1 MVPLVAY
8 KRQRKPSSGRWLS
21 FALILESF
29 IDGTLLACNI
39 PCRFE
44 FFSYATLNKKSEP
57 PQRGVGYYALVAQ
70 HSINLCVFAILASRF
85 NHSSDLLVGGKK
97 HRQLARQRGSIVRC
111 FLKLSDPHR
120 RHESTTIR
128 RSSCSPRR
136 NSATFITTHTLEE
149 PVDWHAFTRHRESFH
164 VVCHSTDGP
173 HSRRVTVYATP
184 PEEHERWHEVW
195 DTLRT
200 RNQAMPI
207 GVFLPPA
214 SKIE

>member
-57 PQRGVGYYALVAQ
+57 PQRGVGYYALVARN
-70 HSINLCVFAILASRF
+70 SINLCVFAIPASRF

-97 HRQLARQRGSIVRC
+97 TSAIGTPAREHCPLFLEAVRPP
-111 FLKLSDPHR
+111 S
-120 RHESTTIR
+120 ST
-128 RSSCSPRR
+128 
-136 NSATFITTHTLEE
+136 
-149 PVDWHAFTRHRESFH
+149 
-164 VVCHSTDGP
+164 
-173 HSRRVTVYATP
+173 
-184 PEEHERWHEVW
+184 
-195 DTLRT
+195 
-200 RNQAMPI
+200 
-207 GVFLPPA
+207 
-214 SKIE
+214 